1 MGIGNGHPGGGDG
14 DSKIHRIYDMPHW
27 TSPDAMLHTELRASW
42 RILPARGPSGV
53 DWLTLEGIMKIS
65 ARRVALAAGAVAVVA
80 CAWSFRTTAASSV
93 FDGSSLKGW
102 HTMGPAKWRVE
113 RGEIVGSAGA
123 APGWLVLDRAYEDVG
138 VKFAFR
144 CRNCETGVL
153 VRGAKAGDGIEGS
166 YLSLAGPDAGSMFR
180 LDLNAQGQETDRK
193 LLGQPKGQTN
203 TPVQFTL
210 KPDGWNEADLFVSG
224 NEILGYF
231 NDGRIREFAF
241 GGAKLGEKSRYGMLA
256 LRIAGGAGAEVR
268 IKDISVSDLTERQA
282 LPTEVTDRNFR
293 EHKLTDMFFSEGI
306 AVGDINHD
314 GIPDI
319 VSGPYYYPG
328 PDYTAAHEIYPPK
341 PLNPVSPPYPESMLN
356 YVYDFNGDGWPDYLK
371 VGLSAAWLYINP
383 RGEMRH
389 WDEYKVLDL
398 QTESTQLV
406 DLDGDGHPE
415 FIMAVGRQ
423 EGYAR
428 PDWSDVTKPWTFH
441 PVSEKGDWGGH
452 ASGYGDLNG
461 DGRIDILQGS
471 GWWEQPPA
479 GSTALWKFHPVPF
492 GASAT
497 VSFLRGGDLL
507 VYDVNGDG
515 LPDVIGSLEAHGPGL
530 VWWEQK
536 RDSRGE
542 ITFNRHTIMG
552 DPAVPLGERQSWEET
567 DKSVAF
573 TELHALAL
581 ADFDGDGVAD
591 VVTGK
596 RWWSH
601 GDNYGSKDAQAP
613 PVLYWFRLV
622 RQPGG
627 KVAFEPHLLNN
638 NSGVGV
644 QIVAADVNGDGRPDI
659 LAAARKGAFVFINQ
673 FPKR

>member
-1 MGIGNGHPGGGDG
+1 M
-14 DSKIHRIYDMPHW
+14 
-27 TSPDAMLHTELRASW
+27 
-42 RILPARGPSGV
+42 RGS
-53 DWLTLEGIMKIS
+53 D
-65 ARRVALAAGAVAVVA
+65 
-80 CAWSFRTTAASSV
+80 
-93 FDGSSLKGW
+93 
-102 HTMGPAKWRVE
+102 
-113 RGEIVGSAGA
+113 
-123 APGWLVLDRAYEDVG
+123 
-138 VKFAFR
+138 
-144 CRNCETGVL
+144 
-153 VRGAKAGDGIEGS
+153 
-166 YLSLAGPDAGSMFR
+166 
-180 LDLNAQGQETDRK
+180 
-193 LLGQPKGQTN
+193 
-203 TPVQFTL
+203 
-210 KPDGWNEADLFVSG
+210 
-224 NEILGYF
+224 ILGYF
-231 NDGRIREFAF
+231 NNDRIRDFAF
-241 GGAKLGEKSRYGMLA
+241 GGAKLGEKNTYGLLA
-256 LRIAGGAGAEVR
+256 LRIGGGSGAEVR
-268 IKDISVSDLTERQA
+268 IKDVSIRDLTARPA
-282 LPTEVTDRNFR
+282 LPPEVTDSRFR
-293 EHKLTDMFFSEGI
+293 MRKLTDMFYSEGI

-314 GIPDI
+314 GIED
-319 VSGPYYYPG
+319 VASGPFYYLG
-328 PDYTAAHEIYPPK
+328 PDYSVAHEIYDSK

-371 VGLSAAWLYINP
+371 VGLSAAWLYVNP

-415 FIMAVGRQ
+415 FIMQVGHQ

-479 GSTALWKFHPVPF
+479 GTPGLWKFHPVPF
-492 GASAT
+492 GASASI
-497 VSFLRGGDLL
+497 SFLRGADLL

-536 RDSRGE
+536 RDGQGD
-542 ITFNRHTIMG
+542 ITWNRHMIMG
-552 DPAVPLGERQSWEET
+552 DPAASADERRNWEET

-581 ADFDGDGVAD
+581 ADLDGDGLKD
-591 VVTGK
+591 IITGK

-601 GDNYGSKDAQAP
+601 GDNYGSKEAQAP

-622 RQPGG
+622 RQAGG

-638 NSGVGV
+638 NSGLGV
-644 QIVAADVNGDGRPDI
+644 QIVAADVNGDGKPDI
-659 LAAARKGAFVFINQ
+659 LAAARKGAFIFFNN
-673 FPKR
+673 R